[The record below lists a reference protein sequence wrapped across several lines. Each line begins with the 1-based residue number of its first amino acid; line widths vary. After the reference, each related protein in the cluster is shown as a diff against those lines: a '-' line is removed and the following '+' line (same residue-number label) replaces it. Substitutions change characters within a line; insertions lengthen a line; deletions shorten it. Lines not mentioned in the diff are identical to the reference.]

1 MFFNYTPLFLFFTKL
16 IKWLE
21 NSSKEI
27 TICGISSSITAW
39 PQQNK
44 QFVMYAVLRSMMQQ
58 LVYSALATCV
68 MRSVSPAVLMPTLQT
83 MQNVL

>member
-27 TICGISSSITAW
+27 TICGISS
-39 PQQNK
+39 PNN
-44 QFVMYAVLRSMMQQ
+44 SM
-58 LVYSALATCV
+58 AT
-68 MRSVSPAVLMPTLQT
+68 TE
-83 MQNVL
+83 